1 MRLLD
6 PIKYPSLLGGL
17 NNSVPGTA
25 IADNELCQSVNF
37 KPQAPW
43 IRSRGGHRLRAVAP
57 SPITGFI
64 DTVVGGQWAGVALQ
78 TDRVGY
84 FTGVGPG
91 YVNLGFDS
99 SPGFEYEPWS
109 VAQWSQTPFGAGGR
123 SVFYATRFSRTPIQ
137 VSLNPDFIRPA
148 GMPVPTFVA
157 VAAAGAAGVLT
168 AANYTY
174 VFTYYD
180 SRTGSESSFGPV
192 SNTLALGANLQIN
205 LTGLVASA
213 DVGVDSI
220 RIYRTLPNGTG
231 AYYLVATIPHTT
243 VAYSDNIPVAQQ
255 GAAASST
262 NGFPPFA
269 QTVVNWQSRL
279 WAIGQFYA
287 APSKLLNPEAFDPGE
302 ILQIGTPTNPVI
314 AGIAIE
320 NALVIARRNDMVYIT
335 GTGATT
341 WRVQQADAT
350 HGLIGAKAI
359 CRRGEYI
366 YWLSQD
372 GLYRGTGT
380 GPGTRLAK
388 DMLHNIFRDRP
399 EGDATFSGAQ
409 KVRFS
414 TIADCPTGG
423 GVLICLYNSTS
434 QGYLYHE
441 QTDGI
446 WKWTLPSSRVLHAG
460 AGANISASAGTFMGD
475 AKHRTFLG
483 GGVELFEADDES
495 VVVDDHLTLGTVRM
509 PLFLAPKMLNLEHRR
524 GVIHEVRV
532 QWTGVDPKY
541 VLVDPVNHPSNQIA
555 DQTLKGNVRI
565 RVYRQNPTQGPSQFV
580 QSEREVPLSPK
591 RTLGKAD
598 FIDEWK
604 AYRLFT
610 RTPPNSQFPAQTV
623 PTPSNTL
630 GVHFD
635 FVTPTAAL
643 DKPIWIGEIHVIPAV
658 TDLSESVF

>member
-6 PIKYPSLLGGL
+6 PIKYTNLLGGL

-25 IADNELCQSVNF
+25 IGDNELCQAVNF

-43 IRSRGGHRLRAVAP
+43 IRSRGGHRLKAVAP

-91 YVNLGFDS
+91 YVNLGLDS

-123 SVFYATRFSRTPIQ
+123 SVFYATRFARTPIQ
-137 VSLNPDFIRPA
+137 ISLNPDFIRPA
-148 GMPVPTFVA
+148 GITAPTFVA

-180 SRTGSESSFGPV
+180 SRTGAESSYGPA

-205 LTGLVASA
+205 LTGLVAST

-231 AYYLVATIPHTT
+231 AYYRVATIAHTT

-255 GAAASST
+255 GAAASAT
-262 NGFPPFA
+262 NGPPPFA
-269 QTVVNWQSRL
+269 QSVVVWQSRL
-279 WAIGQFYA
+279 WAIGRFQA
-287 APSKLLNPEAFDPGE
+287 APSKILNPEAFDPGE
-302 ILQIGTPTNPVI
+302 VLNIGTPTNPII
-314 AGIAIE
+314 AAIAVE

-341 WRVQQADAT
+341 WRVQEADAS
-350 HGLIGAKAI
+350 HGLIGDRAI

-380 GPGTRLAK
+380 GPGTRLGK
-388 DMLHNIFRDRP
+388 DNLHNVFRDRP
-399 EGDATFSGAQ
+399 DPDATFSTAQ
-409 KVRFS
+409 KVRWS
-414 TIADCPTGG
+414 TVADCPTSGG
-423 GVLICLYNSTS
+423 ILVCLYNSPTNA
-434 QGYLYHE
+434 YLYHE
-441 QTDGI
+441 ETNGI
-446 WKWTLPSSRVLHAG
+446 WKWTLPSNRVLWAG
-460 AGANISASAGTFMGD
+460 AGQDG
-475 AKHRTFLG
+475 KHHTFLG
-483 GGVELFEADDES
+483 GGVDLYEADDENT
-495 VVVDDHLTLGTVRM
+495 VVDDHPTLGTVKM

-532 QWTGVDPKY
+532 QWTGVNPVY
-541 VLVDPVNHPSNQIA
+541 VPVDPAAHPSNQIA

-580 QSEREVPLSPK
+580 QSEREVPLCPK
-591 RTLGKAD
+591 RLNGKAD

-610 RTPPNSQFPAQTV
+610 RTPPNDQFIRQTP

-635 FVTPTAAL
+635 FVTPAAAL

-658 TDLSESVF
+658 TDLAGSVF